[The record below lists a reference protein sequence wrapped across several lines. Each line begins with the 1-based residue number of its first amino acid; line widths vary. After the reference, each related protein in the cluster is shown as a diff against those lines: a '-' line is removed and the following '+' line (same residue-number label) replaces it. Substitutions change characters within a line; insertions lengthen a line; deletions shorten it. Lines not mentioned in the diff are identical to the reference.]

1 VYAKPRKE
9 HWTILKGVF
18 RYLSGTSS
26 YGLCYEGRIGL
37 DRVLD
42 IHNFVDVDCIGDLD
56 RRRSTGGFL
65 FNLLGG

>member
-1 VYAKPRKE
+1 
-9 HWTILKGVF
+9 
-18 RYLSGTSS
+18 
-26 YGLCYEGRIGL
+26 
-37 DRVLD
+37 VLD